1 MPAGRYVTWLDNR
14 DGYSDIYAQRV
25 EERGYWGHPEPT
37 ITSVADI
44 RGDQGGKVKVNWKA
58 SDQDAFDNH
67 VITHYSIWRATDA
80 AAALEAASQR
90 TTVQSPSDIE
100 ADFQGKAVWTQ
111 HLPTSDYYWEWVG
124 NQDAHYRTAYTYSA
138 PTRADSTGQ
147 GGATEH
153 FFVSAQTNDAF
164 LFFDSNVISGH
175 SVDNLAPPAPLM
187 LIAQRAGADVQLRW
201 NRAKAPDLRD
211 YSVYR
216 ASANG
221 VTPVPVNFLASS
233 DDTLAVDVNAPP
245 MVLYYI
251 VTAYD
256 VHENQ
261 SAPSNEASVGA
272 TTNVG
277 NTPAITA
284 LTVLQNYPNPFSSR
298 TDFQVGL
305 PAKSDIS
312 IDVFDVSGRRVRAI
326 AVGEAAAGWRSIAFV
341 GVDYGGKPL
350 ASGVYFYRVTA
361 NGQTVTKKMVIAR

>member
-1 MPAGRYVTWLDNR
+1 MAYDVYAQHVTSFGGMQWAANGVALCDGDVHNLSIAPDGANGAIVTWWDGRSGVNYDVYAQRVMATGAVPWASNGVVLGSAAWDQAFPTIAPDGAGGAIVTWLDNR

-147 GGATEH
+147 GAAMEH

-164 LFFDSNVISGH
+164 LFFDSNVIKRALRRQSR
-175 SVDNLAPPAPLM
+175 A
-187 LIAQRAGADVQLRW
+187 AGALDAH
-201 NRAKAPDLRD
+201 RAAR
-211 YSVYR
+211 R
-216 ASANG
+216 
-221 VTPVPVNFLASS
+221 
-233 DDTLAVDVNAPP
+233 
-245 MVLYYI
+245 
-251 VTAYD
+251 
-256 VHENQ
+256 
-261 SAPSNEASVGA
+261 
-272 TTNVG
+272 
-277 NTPAITA
+277 
-284 LTVLQNYPNPFSSR
+284 
-298 TDFQVGL
+298 
-305 PAKSDIS
+305 
-312 IDVFDVSGRRVRAI
+312 GRR
-326 AVGEAAAGWRSIAFV
+326 AAALECSEGAGPTRLL
-341 GVDYGGKPL
+341 GV
-350 ASGVYFYRVTA
+350 SRECER
-361 NGQTVTKKMVIAR
+361 Q